1 MKLLLSVFMACLCL
15 TTVARGD
22 TIVVRGG
29 SSYSGQFQSG
39 GTIHFTDTHG
49 IQYQFP
55 PRDVQSLVFSSSLD
69 TVTLRNGKSYSGHF
83 IGKNPIAFA
92 GTEGI
97 HYDFPIDDVDSI
109 VFGANP
115 APVASVTRDI
125 RIIPIGADLSVRTDE
140 NIDSSRSYP
149 GQLYRASIAYNVVDS
164 AGNVVIPAGAP
175 AKLLI
180 RNLSSGGATR
190 SPELSVDLYSVSIG
204 RREFRVEASTVDA
217 SNQHGFGKNRRTAT
231 FLGGGAAV
239 GALLGGIFGGGRGA
253 GIGALAGAGGGGL
266 TQVFTR
272 GKQVKI
278 PAESLLEFSLERT
291 MVLRSTP

>member
-1 MKLLLSVFMACLCL
+1 MKLFLSVLLACCCL
-15 TTVARGD
+15 ATVARGD

-39 GTIHFTDTHG
+39 AIVHFTDTHG

-55 PRDVQSLVFSSSLD
+55 RGDVQSLVFSSSLD

-109 VFGANP
+109 IFGAGA
-115 APVASVTRDI
+115 APVASVTRDVK
-125 RIIPIGADLSVRTDE
+125 IIPIGTDLSVHTDE
-140 NIDSSRSYP
+140 NIDSSRSYA
-149 GQLYRASIAYNVVDS
+149 GQLYRASIANDVFDS
-164 AGNVVIPAGAP
+164 AGHVVIPAGAP

-180 RNLSSGGATR
+180 RHIRSGGAAH
-190 SPELSVDLYSVSIG
+190 SPELTVDLYSVSIDH
-204 RREFRVEASTVDA
+204 REFRVEASNVSA
-217 SNQHGFGKNRRTAT
+217 SNKQGIGKNRRTAE

-278 PAESLLEFSLERT
+278 PAESVLEFSLERT
-291 MVLRSTP
+291 MVLRSNP